1 MCAGTKL
8 VSAASQE
15 TECLNNSCYDCDQP
29 DNSTHSSI
37 PQPHDQSDHPTH
49 PPLPQPPTS
58 DKVYNA
64 TYEPTSPGSHE
75 YEVVDELRKNNR
87 DNTTGEVHV
96 AVEGVEREKEK
107 KEEEEKQEEEEEKKE
122 EEKEE
127 EKEEKEDN
135 EDNGTTEKS

>member
-15 TECLNNSCYDCDQP
+15 AECLNNSSYRCDKLG
-29 DNSTHSSI
+29 NSTHSSI
-37 PQPHDQSDHPTH
+37 PQPCDQPDHPTH

-58 DKVYNA
+58 DNVYNA

-75 YEVVDELRKNNR
+75 YEIVDELRKNDR
-87 DNTTGEVHV
+87 GNTTGEVHV
-96 AVEGVEREKEK
+96 AVEGMERKKK

-127 EKEEKEDN
+127 KEDN